1 MTPWLP
7 GELDTIVGSLGR
19 KTITGQWWHQGPN
32 GRPFLFCPDPS
43 RGPGRY
49 HRAGGPGAWY
59 ASSSMRASWCELFR
73 HFMDG
78 PSAVDPFEVKRRAG
92 RVRVTDLSVLDLCDP
107 DNQVALRIVYEDL
120 VGDDYTICQELSDAA
135 RAAGLHGVLAPSAG
149 LAGQRTIAL
158 FPAAVDG
165 DQVAEQRS
173 RVQVPPIDLVDFLDR
188 VRPTPPGRS
197 GFHAYVGR
205 LRRMGRDA
213 LRKYYRR
220 R

>member
-1 MTPWLP
+1 LTPWAP
-7 GELDTIVGSLGR
+7 GELDTIVGSLGG

-43 RGPGRY
+43 HGPGRY

-78 PSAVDPFEVKRRAG
+78 PSAIDPFEVKRRAG
-92 RVRVTDLSVLDLCDP
+92 RVKVTGLAVLDLCDV
-107 DNQVALRIVYEDL
+107 DNQVALRIADDDL
-120 VGDDYTICQELSDAA
+120 VEDDYAICQELSDAA
-135 RAAGLHGVLAPSAG
+135 RAAGLDGVLAPSAG

-165 DQVAEQRS
+165 GQVVEQRS
-173 RVQVPPIDLVDFLDR
+173 RVQVPPIDLVDVLDR
-188 VRPTPPGRS
+188 VRPTPAGRS
-197 GFHAYVGR
+197 GFNAYVTR
-205 LRRMGRDA
+205 LRRMGRA
-213 LRKYYRR
+213 ARQKHYRR